1 MRDLLQFLIEDIKE
15 LESTYNGY
23 APFNI
28 LLLDLDDNGYNDI
41 NTIKNGLNELLGEIR
56 DYPII
61 DIDYVAEDETDKIN
75 SDRRVWQTYTNDTP
89 CIKVIYGD
97 KTNPN
102 GNLTLEDMK

>member
-41 NTIKNGLNELLGEIR
+41 NTIKNGLNELINKN
-56 DYPII
+56 II
-61 DIDYVAEDETDKIN
+61 EKIDNNYYR
-75 SDRRVWQTYTNDTP
+75 SCY
-89 CIKVIYGD
+89 
-97 KTNPN
+97 
-102 GNLTLEDMK
+102 